1 MAKVV
6 FCEDDSLIQKMIRMM
21 LRGTDHTLLFAA
33 DGEEGLALIER
44 ERPDV
49 VFTDLWMPGID
60 GLELRRR
67 LRAQAPLADI
77 PVILVTGAADDARL
91 ATESDGTTAVLAKPF
106 TPVAL
111 REMVERYAG

>member
-44 ERPDV
+44 EHPDV

-60 GLELRRR
+60 GIELRRR
-67 LRAQAPLADI
+67 LRAQPPLADI
-77 PVILVTGAADDARL
+77 PVVLVTGAADDERIADD
-91 ATESDGTTAVLAKPF
+91 DGKGAVLAKPF
-106 TPVAL
+106 SPVAL
-111 REMVERYAG
+111 REMVDRYAS

>member
-6 FCEDDSLIQKMIRMM
+6 FCEDDGLIQKMIRVM
-21 LRGTDHTLLFAA
+21 LRGTNHTLLFAA

-60 GLELRRR
+60 GIELRRR
-67 LRAQAPLADI
+67 LRAQPPLAQI
-77 PVILVTGAADDARL
+77 PVILVTGATDDARL
-91 ATESDGTTAVLAKPF
+91 AADDGGAGAVLAKPF

-111 REMVERYAG
+111 REMVERYAS